1 MPTGEAMLSHH
12 QPIEQT
18 VERMSDGVRRLAAQL
33 LTPVSADQIWT
44 VLTDYDQLSAFIPNL
59 ASSRLLRRDD
69 NIVHLQQEGCQ
80 QFLGMKFSASVELEL
95 EEFAPEGTLKFKM
108 TKGDFR
114 RFEGT
119 WRLRTMPEAT
129 ALFYELTVQ
138 GCLGM
143 PIGLIEQRLRDD
155 LTTNLKAVEAE
166 ARRRAAR

>member
-1 MPTGEAMLSHH
+1 MSSNH

-33 LTPVSADQIWT
+33 LTPVSADQIWA

-59 ASSRLLRRDD
+59 ASSRLLLREG
-69 NIVHLQQEGCQ
+69 NKVHLQQEGCQ

-95 EEFAPEGTLKFKM
+95 EEFASEGSLKFKM
-108 TKGDFR
+108 KKGDFR

-119 WRLRTMPEAT
+119 WRMRTMPEAT

-155 LTTNLKAVEAE
+155 LTTNLRAVEAE
-166 ARRRAAR
+166 ARRRASLSLL

>member
-1 MPTGEAMLSHH
+1 MPTGEAMLSDY
-12 QPIEQT
+12 QPIEQI
-18 VERMSDGVRRLAAQL
+18 VERMPDGVRRLAAQL

-59 ASSRLLRRDD
+59 ASSRLLRREG
-69 NIVHLQQEGCQ
+69 NKVYLQQEGCQ
-80 QFLGMKFSASVELEL
+80 QFLGMRFSASVELEL
-95 EEFAPEGTLKFKM
+95 EEFAPDGALKFKM

-119 WRLRTMPEAT
+119 WRLKTMPEAT
-129 ALFYELTVQ
+129 SLFYELTVQ

-166 ARRRAAR
+166 ARRRSR

>member
-1 MPTGEAMLSHH
+1 
-12 QPIEQT
+12 
-18 VERMSDGVRRLAAQL
+18 MSN
-33 LTPVSADQIWT
+33 LTHCSAI
-44 VLTDYDQLSAFIPNL
+44 SAG
-59 ASSRLLRRDD
+59 SVSRLRQYAEEDPRYP
-69 NIVHLQQEGCQ
+69 NQT
-80 QFLGMKFSASVELEL
+80 L
-95 EEFAPEGTLKFKM
+95 EEFAPDGALKFKM
-108 TKGDFR
+108 IKGDFR

-166 ARRRAAR
+166 ARLRAAR

>member
-1 MPTGEAMLSHH
+1 
-12 QPIEQT
+12 
-18 VERMSDGVRRLAAQL
+18 
-33 LTPVSADQIWT
+33 
-44 VLTDYDQLSAFIPNL
+44 
-59 ASSRLLRRDD
+59 
-69 NIVHLQQEGCQ
+69 
-80 QFLGMKFSASVELEL
+80 MKFSASVELEL

-108 TKGDFR
+108 KKGDFR

-119 WRLRTMPEAT
+119 WRLKTMPEST

-166 ARRRAAR
+166 ARRRSSR

>member
-1 MPTGEAMLSHH
+1 MSLHH

-18 VERMSDGVRRLAAQL
+18 VERMPDGVRRLAAQL
-33 LTPVSADQIWT
+33 LTPVSVEQIWN
-44 VLTDYDQLSAFIPNL
+44 VLTDYDQLNSFIPNL
-59 ASSRLLRRDD
+59 ASSRLLLREGDK
-69 NIVHLQQEGCQ
+69 VHLQQEGCQ

-95 EEFAPEGTLKFKM
+95 EEFCSEGTLKFKM
-108 TKGDFR
+108 KKGDFR

-119 WRLRTMPEAT
+119 WRLRSTPEAT

-166 ARRRAAR
+166 ARRRSN

>member
-1 MPTGEAMLSHH
+1 M
-12 QPIEQT
+12 
-18 VERMSDGVRRLAAQL
+18 
-33 LTPVSADQIWT
+33 
-44 VLTDYDQLSAFIPNL
+44 
-59 ASSRLLRRDD
+59 
-69 NIVHLQQEGCQ
+69 HLQQEGCQ

-108 TKGDFR
+108 KKGDFR

-155 LTTNLKAVEAE
+155 LTTNLRAVEAE
-166 ARRRAAR
+166 ARRRASL